1 MKRRMV
7 HLIRNLRFRKKLIL
21 SYVLVAIIPL
31 ITLGLFSY
39 HQASS
44 FLMDQEKRNLT
55 EVMQKAADNLNYRF
69 YKFNSIMEFIVM
81 HPRLVE
87 IFNTRYTDMYLEY
100 QDITGTIVPMLNT
113 IKGMDNDIRDIAVC
127 TTNDFPELVGSIRHL
142 DMENKPEWLVEP
154 LSYTQTNWSINDEKV
169 VGTRRLLHK
178 PGSTIENILYL
189 ELSDS
194 KLMDSVTGL
203 GGGTF
208 ALLATGM
215 NGQVIYAKSGR
226 DLSRLPESVP
236 LLPEEDSLTVS
247 LGEETSLRLRT
258 SVPSANW
265 TLYFYVPRPGVPGS
279 LNSILG
285 ATVMLIFACVAL
297 IILAVLMFS
306 SVMLRRLDGLN
317 HNMKR
322 VAEGNF
328 DVEIHSDSTDEVGE
342 LINGVGQ
349 MLSSINALKDEVY
362 RKNILQKQAEIKIL
376 QTQINPHFLYNS
388 LSLVNWKA
396 IEIGADDICLLTTH
410 LSKYY
415 RTMLNRGKRIIR
427 VRDELENIRA
437 YIGIQL
443 MMHDN
448 GFETVYEVE
457 EAILDNFMLNFT
469 LQPIVENA
477 IEHGVDR
484 KEDAPG
490 RITVRAARTN
500 GMLRFEVEDNGPGMT
515 REELETV
522 LVSQSPGYGLKNVNE
537 RIKLAFG
544 EEFGLEL
551 KSTFG
556 EGTVAVVLLPDHIVE
571 SREID

>member
-1 MKRRMV
+1 M
-7 HLIRNLRFRKKLIL
+7 
-21 SYVLVAIIPL
+21 
-31 ITLGLFSY
+31 
-39 HQASS
+39 
-44 FLMDQEKRNLT
+44 
-55 EVMQKAADNLNYRF
+55 
-69 YKFNSIMEFIVM
+69 
-81 HPRLVE
+81 
-87 IFNTRYTDMYLEY
+87 
-100 QDITGTIVPMLNT
+100 
-113 IKGMDNDIRDIAVC
+113 
-127 TTNDFPELVGSIRHL
+127 
-142 DMENKPEWLVEP
+142 
-154 LSYTQTNWSINDEKV
+154 
-169 VGTRRLLHK
+169 
-178 PGSTIENILYL
+178 
-189 ELSDS
+189 
-194 KLMDSVTGL
+194 
-203 GGGTF
+203 
-208 ALLATGM
+208 
-215 NGQVIYAKSGR
+215 
-226 DLSRLPESVP
+226 
-236 LLPEEDSLTVS
+236 
-247 LGEETSLRLRT
+247 
-258 SVPSANW
+258 
-265 TLYFYVPRPGVPGS
+265 
-279 LNSILG
+279 
-285 ATVMLIFACVAL
+285 
-297 IILAVLMFS
+297 
-306 SVMLRRLDGLN
+306 
-317 HNMKR
+317 
-322 VAEGNF
+322 
-328 DVEIHSDSTDEVGE
+328 
-342 LINGVGQ
+342 
-349 MLSSINALKDEVY
+349 
-362 RKNILQKQAEIKIL
+362 